1 VATIDVGPPDPPREH
16 TRRGLHRPV
25 ALVAAVGLVM
35 LLGAGC
41 SSGGGDGDGAESGT
55 GAVTATTATDAGSG
69 GHGAG
74 PGECVSRTPGQL
86 LSEVEAVVR
95 FTPEQICPGYVTIAA
110 GTRVTWVNQDDV
122 AHEVRV
128 TQGTDPVATELVE
141 PGRSWQYQFD
151 TPGVFTFVTDAIEA
165 FRGTVEV
172 QGAGATVAPDAVT

>member
-1 VATIDVGPPDPPREH
+1 MTPAAPHPR
-16 TRRGLHRPV
+16 RRPHRPAATVPAVVAV
-25 ALVAAVGLVM
+25 ALAGL
-35 LLGAGC
+35 LAAGC
-41 SSGGGDGDGAESGT
+41 GSGGDGEERGA
-55 GAVTATTATDAGSG
+55 TATTAVDAVSG
-69 GHGAG
+69 GHGAD

-128 TQGTDPVATELVE
+128 TQGTDPVAAEVLE

-151 TPGVFTFVTDAIEA
+151 VPGAFTFETDAIEA

-172 QGAGATVAPDAVT
+172 QRGAATATSEAVT